1 MEFSN
6 LYFLYI
12 FLPLTLAVY
21 FLIPG
26 LKRKNVVL
34 LVASLVFYA
43 MGQPYY
49 LPLLIAAIVLLLIG
63 IVFSAVFYRCPTCG
77 RALPVRGKTPRTCP
91 FCGGAIE

>member
-26 LKRKNVVL
+26 LKRKNMVL

-43 MGQPYY
+43 MGQP
-49 LPLLIAAIVLLLIG
+49 
-63 IVFSAVFYRCPTCG
+63 
-77 RALPVRGKTPRTCP
+77 
-91 FCGGAIE
+91 